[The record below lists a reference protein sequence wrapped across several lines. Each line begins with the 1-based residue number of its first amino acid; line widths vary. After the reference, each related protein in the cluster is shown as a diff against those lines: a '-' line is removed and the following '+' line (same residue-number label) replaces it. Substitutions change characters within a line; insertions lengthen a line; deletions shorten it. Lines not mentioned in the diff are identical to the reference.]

1 MKIEFLEEAELE
13 LFESAAWYESK
24 EPGLGKR
31 FRKEVGHVLD
41 KIIED
46 PMLWRGRS
54 GGYRRVNCPVFP
66 YYIPF
71 FIRGEKIIIAAVA
84 HEHRKPG
91 YWKYRK

>member
-1 MKIEFLEEAELE
+1 MIIEFLDEAELE
-13 LFESAAWYESK
+13 FFEAATWYESK

-31 FRKEVGHVLD
+31 FRKEVAHVLD
-41 KIIED
+41 KILDD
-46 PMLWRGRS
+46 PILWRERS

-84 HEHRKPG
+84 HEQRKPG
-91 YWKYRK
+91 YWKHRT